1 MMCDRFAPGRSV
13 IAPSRTAATSSNLLS
28 LPKPLRGADP
38 SLALPDAG
46 MSQPHSPSR
55 AVPSTCPKQRSAT
68 VIHGQQ
74 RSVAGAGELRH
85 PRMLACRTVLPKLA
99 VGRAGAATGPQRPER
114 CGPRAAAAIICPAQQ
129 PSSAEHRRPRHPSIR
144 SDMEGVTGSNPVAPA
159 IKVLSSGNAGR
170 LAVWAGSAGRIP
182 DGNYSAAHAA
192 ARRSIGHGLTSSS
205 LSERVS
211 AGSSA

>member
-46 MSQPHSPSR
+46 MSQPHSSSR
-55 AVPSTCPKQRSAT
+55 TVPSTCPKQRSAT

-99 VGRAGAATGPQRPER
+99 VDRADQPCCTAANASMV
-114 CGPRAAAAIICPAQQ
+114 AALPDVGQDSELGQ
-129 PSSAEHRRPRHPSIR
+129 HP
-144 SDMEGVTGSNPVAPA
+144 
-159 IKVLSSGNAGR
+159 
-170 LAVWAGSAGRIP
+170 
-182 DGNYSAAHAA
+182 
-192 ARRSIGHGLTSSS
+192 
-205 LSERVS
+205 
-211 AGSSA
+211 

>member
-46 MSQPHSPSR
+46 MSQPHSSSR

-99 VGRAGAATGPQRPER
+99 VLRVEDRSCRARPADPVPLAAEDPSARGPRQMDRNLPLSWGLHQPICSYEVRFPISEAKGRLKEPQRSRPGVWVDAR
-114 CGPRAAAAIICPAQQ
+114 HWGRVGLRWQ
-129 PSSAEHRRPRHPSIR
+129 SA
-144 SDMEGVTGSNPVAPA
+144 
-159 IKVLSSGNAGR
+159 
-170 LAVWAGSAGRIP
+170 
-182 DGNYSAAHAA
+182 SAA
-192 ARRSIGHGLTSSS
+192 SGDL
-205 LSERVS
+205 E
-211 AGSSA
+211 

>member
-38 SLALPDAG
+38 TLALPDAG
-46 MSQPHSPSR
+46 MSQPHSSSR
-55 AVPSTCPKQRSAT
+55 VVPSTCPKQRSAT

-99 VGRAGAATGPQRPER
+99 VGRAGAAPGAVNDRNTADNRGATVGIV
-114 CGPRAAAAIICPAQQ
+114 CLAQWPFWPSTAGHGEQ
-129 PSSAEHRRPRHPSIR
+129 PIR
-144 SDMEGVTGSNPVAPA
+144 SDTEEAM
-159 IKVLSSGNAGR
+159 R
-170 LAVWAGSAGRIP
+170 LDFQV
-182 DGNYSAAHAA
+182 
-192 ARRSIGHGLTSSS
+192 
-205 LSERVS
+205 
-211 AGSSA
+211 